1 MVAAASK
8 STMSKEHK
16 DALAQGRREG
26 AAVRRYLEA
35 ISASR
40 GKRGRKRTPASVER
54 RIRAI
59 DSELETTDV
68 LQGLLLRQERK
79 DLEDELKRLST
90 ASDLKALEKE
100 FISSAAAYGD
110 RKGIDYS
117 TWREAGVPPIVL
129 QKAGVKRTRRV

>member
-1 MVAAASK
+1 VAAASK

>member
-1 MVAAASK
+1 MAAASK

>member
-1 MVAAASK
+1 VAAASK

-90 ASDLKALEKE
+90 ANDLKALEKE

>member
-1 MVAAASK
+1 
-8 STMSKEHK
+8 MSKEHK

-90 ASDLKALEKE
+90 ANDLKALEKE

>member
-1 MVAAASK
+1 
-8 STMSKEHK
+8 MSKEHK

>member
-1 MVAAASK
+1 MAAASK

-90 ASDLKALEKE
+90 ANDLKALEKE

>member
-1 MVAAASK
+1 MAAASK

-100 FISSAAAYGD
+100 FISSADAYGD

>member
-1 MVAAASK
+1 MAAASK

-90 ASDLKALEKE
+90 ASDLKALEKK